1 MTLPDRL
8 IIADPGLIH
17 AGGHNLSYSQAVAEA
32 AMARRVSALILANRK
47 SLVDDMGAVQC
58 RPTFRALYQ
67 KSGQPSVLRDL
78 LYGVASHLPGA
89 VQPAATRGLQSI
101 RRAAQR
107 FSTPRDTFG
116 KELATALVG
125 LGGAERDLVLLHT
138 VSAANLHG
146 LAAALPRHA
155 VGGIAV
161 VLRRTPEEMDSDDA
175 APQSI
180 RVVIRRLILHF
191 GHRLHVFADTPNLA
205 SLYQRLLSTPVA
217 TIPLPVVAPAVRHG
231 PLAGSPHLV
240 FAGGARAE
248 KGYHLLPSL
257 AERLHGRVRLSI
269 QSGPVGS
276 GTDPLVQK
284 AHRALRQMAGPDLVL
299 LERSLDPFEY
309 LNLIGNADLMLL
321 PYSADAY
328 GPRSSGIL
336 AEARALGVP
345 AIVPRGTWMAEAAG
359 PLPAVIFDGPAGFI
373 PTVESALVRLPELT
387 VALRQAAPSWRAM
400 HSPDT
405 VVRALI
411 QSLTCHSDHR
421 PDSPAG
427 LVPLH
432 SPPV

>member
-1 MTLPDRL
+1 MTVPDRL

-32 AMARRVSALILANRK
+32 AIARRISALVLANRSS
-47 SLVDDMGAVQC
+47 SLCDMGAAQC
-58 RPTFRALYQ
+58 LPTFRALYQ
-67 KSGQPSVLRDL
+67 TSGRPSVLRDL
-78 LYGVASHLPGA
+78 LYGIASYLPGGA
-89 VQPAATRGLQSI
+89 APAAARGLRSA
-101 RRAAQR
+101 RRAALR
-107 FSTPRDTFG
+107 LSAARDTFG
-116 KELATALVG
+116 EELAAALFG

-146 LAAALPRHA
+146 LAGALPNRA

-175 APQSI
+175 APQP
-180 RVVIRRLILHF
+180 VGTVIRQLVLHF
-191 GHRLHVFADTPNLA
+191 GNRLHVFADTDDLA

-217 TIPLPVVAPAVRHG
+217 TLPLPVVAPAIRHG
-231 PLAGSPHLV
+231 PPAGPPHLV

-257 AERLHGRVRLSI
+257 AERLRGRVRLTI
-269 QSGPVGS
+269 QSGPIGP

-284 AHRALRQMAGPDLVL
+284 AHRALRQMAGTDLVL
-299 LERSLDPFEY
+299 LERPLGPSEY
-309 LNLIGNADLMLL
+309 LDLIGDADLMLL
-321 PYSADAY
+321 PYSAGAY

-345 AIVPRGTWMAEAAG
+345 AIVPQGTWMAEAAG
-359 PLPAVIFDGPAGFI
+359 PLPIVVFDGPAEFVSA
-373 PTVESALVRLPELT
+373 VERALVRLPELT
-387 VALRQAAPSWRAM
+387 LAFRRAAPAWRAV
-400 HSPDT
+400 HSPDA
-405 VVRALI
+405 VVRALLR
-411 QSLTCHSDHR
+411 SLAGDPGRR

-427 LVPLH
+427 LVPPH